1 MSREKE
7 IDDGKYV
14 SFYLGSPHIS
24 ELDLILKLDGSYRN
38 RSDLVRK
45 LIEKAYSELM
55 NDCKSE
61 LIRNKSVLEEQ
72 IKAIDMIELIDNEGI
87 DKFKKMYKN
96 FKTNIPLEHM
106 VHSEDIS
113 KSFIEKH
120 MKASKGVPGLSD
132 LFPGCSVENIYDKLE
147 TMIDGDY

>member
-45 LIEKAYSELM
+45 LIEKAYSEKM
-55 NDCKSE
+55 MECKSE
-61 LIRNKSVLEEQ
+61 LVKNKNVLEEQ
-72 IKAIDMIELIDNEGI
+72 IKAIDMIELIDKEGI
-87 DKFKKMYKN
+87 DKFKAIYKS
-96 FKTNIPLEHM
+96 FRTNIPLEHM

-113 KSFIEKH
+113 KKFIEKH
-120 MKASKGVPGLSD
+120 MKASRGVPGLAD
-132 LFPGCSVENIYDKLE
+132 LFPGCSVENIYNKLE
-147 TMIDGDY
+147 SMMDEEY